1 MLEGVLHRDGG
12 HHDGGHHDGGHC
24 DGGHSY
30 GPHASLRR
38 RKRSRTS
45 VAMALSDCQARD
57 ADARTWRAQERGAAL
72 SDPAPAACTLLL
84 RPPESMPTPLPH
96 VHRCGR
102 CPANTSYQP
111 CCAARL
117 LSLSRMYPVPC
128 TPTPEVGPPRTPPTH
143 ATWTTRDRTRRAPR
157 PCTQGGARTSPR
169 AHPNPAN
176 TPPAEVGPRSDLDAE
191 DALHL
196 LLASDLA

>member
-1 MLEGVLHRDGG
+1 VTAVTTTAVTTTAVTATAVTPTVRTPLSGGGRD
-12 HHDGGHHDGGHC
+12 
-24 DGGHSY
+24 
-30 GPHASLRR
+30 R
-38 RKRSRTS
+38 
-45 VAMALSDCQARD
+45 ALPWRWLCQTARPVMH
-57 ADARTWRAQERGAAL
+57 ARTWRAQERGAAL